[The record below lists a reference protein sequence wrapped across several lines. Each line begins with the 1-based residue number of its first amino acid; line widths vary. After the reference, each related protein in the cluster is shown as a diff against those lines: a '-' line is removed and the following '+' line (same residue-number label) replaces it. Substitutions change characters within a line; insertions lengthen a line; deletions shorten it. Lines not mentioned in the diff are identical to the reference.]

1 MLNTNTPSLPIVA
14 PISTSGNCCDG
25 DGMWGNGG
33 WWIILFALIFGWGRN
48 GGVFGGGDGNG
59 SCCAPA
65 TCADLQHGFDQQA
78 TTDKLNGL
86 ENGLAQAGYAN
97 LQQMNAIA
105 NGICQLGYQNQQA
118 ITQAQIASM
127 QQSNALQAQL
137 ADYCC
142 ENRLA
147 IANVR
152 NDMATGTCAVTTA
165 ISNAAR
171 DITDNANA
179 NYRALHD
186 EFVAFQMENKNDRI
200 AELQSQVNALNLAA
214 SQQNQN
220 RYLVDQLRPCPV
232 PAYITCNPW
241 GSNGYGG
248 FGYGVCCNTGCGC

>member
-14 PISTSGNCCDG
+14 PISTSGNGCDG

-48 GGVFGGGDGNG
+48 GGVFGGGDGSS

-65 TCADLQHGFDQQA
+65 TCADLQRGFDQQA

-86 ENGLAQAGYAN
+86 ENGMAQAGYAN
-97 LQQMNAIA
+97 LQQTNAIA
-105 NGICQLGYQNQQA
+105 NGISQLGYQTQQA
-118 ITQAQIASM
+118 ITQAQIAAM

-137 ADYCC
+137 ADCCC

-147 IANVR
+147 ISNVR
-152 NDMATGTCAVTTA
+152 NDMATDTCAVTTA

-186 EFVAFQMENKNDRI
+186 EIV
-200 AELQSQVNALNLAA
+200 
-214 SQQNQN
+214 QN
-220 RYLVDQLRPCPV
+220 RMDDLQQQVQSLNQAVSNRNLYNDLINTLRPCPI
-232 PAYITCNPW
+232 PSYQTCNPW
-241 GSNGYGG
+241 GANGYGG
-248 FGYGVCCNTGCGC
+248 YNYGVCCNTGCGC